1 MRDKDI
7 HEGMRVVVNA
17 NQTSYKK
24 SYLGCPGTVIKDL
37 TFPYDKFEVALDGED
52 NVRSMSGHFYFKG
65 FELSA
70 ATDNTIDILEENNMQ
85 NITNYLNIA
94 KIRFID
100 GNNSSTY
107 EYANF
112 DPSLK
117 EGDMCVVKS
126 AHNGLGVATVVEII
140 NRTDIQTLREV
151 VAKVD
156 TEAYDLRVANRAQM
170 AELKGKMKERAKQ
183 LQDIALYQ
191 MLAKDDP
198 DMAALLNEYQSISG
212 M

>member
-7 HEGMRVVVNA
+7 HEGMRVVVNT

-24 SYLGCPGTVIKDL
+24 SYLGCPGTVIRDL

-52 NVRSMSGHFYFKG
+52 NVRSASGHFYFKG

-156 TEAYDLRVANRAQM
+156 TEAYDLRVANRAKM
-170 AELKGKMKERAKQ
+170 AELKSKMKERAKQ